1 MSLANGVPGNGEFR
15 LPPCW
20 KDNAVMQV
28 QFAMFRSRQL
38 STDDYDAKMK
48 FWKELIA
55 DYLKFCGRPVFCL
68 RDLQLQFMRGE
79 QLPACLDT
87 VILEMQQRK
96 LIRSRAEFEHDPAN
110 SWSGWLVNSLVK
122 RPLSWSWSKIK
133 HSVVAEDLEAAA
145 TVEWIHLDVLKST
158 CDLITEK
165 VLPENSG
172 KLLHFDAFKS
182 LCKSQQIRIQSDK
195 DYCVCLI
202 SLNVRQ
208 IVGLEFKTEKG
219 LRQIH
224 LVKIPKKQG
233 EDLNISQEDHA
244 VHNLQNTQAQLL
256 KQLES
261 LEEDIKL
268 NDDKARQ
275 YLKENKRQMA
285 KTYLRKRHLLEK
297 NHERRSLALHNIE
310 SLLSSVDEAQNS
322 GVVLDA
328 YKIGSN
334 TLKKVLSDSGLKYD
348 NVDEVLAD
356 VRESLDQHR
365 EVQDVMSNSSAVEGV
380 SQDEDQLERELR
392 ELCGETAKPASPSPI
407 AFINNNDRPEV
418 VITDEEVIAMLQ
430 DLEVE
435 DGTVSQSS
443 VRTLRTAQEL

>member
-1 MSLANGVPGNGEFR
+1 MSLANGVMGNGEFR
-15 LPPCW
+15 LPQCW
-20 KDNAVMQV
+20 KDDAVMQV
-28 QFAMFRSRQL
+28 QFAMFRSRHL
-38 STDDYDAKMK
+38 STEDYDAKMK
-48 FWKELIA
+48 FWKELIGN
-55 DYLKFCGRPVFCL
+55 YLRFCGRPVFSL

-87 VILEMQQRK
+87 VLSQMQQQK
-96 LIRSRAEFEHDPAN
+96 LIRSRTEFEYDPAN

-133 HSVVAEDLEAAA
+133 HSVVAEDLEAAS
-145 TVEWIHLDVLKST
+145 TVEWIHLDVLNST
-158 CDLITEK
+158 CDLITK
-165 VLPENSG
+165 NILPENSG

-195 DYCVCLI
+195 DLYVCLI

-208 IVGLEFKTEKG
+208 IVGLEFKIEKG
-219 LRQIH
+219 LREIH
-224 LVKIPKKQG
+224 LVKIPKKHG

-256 KQLES
+256 KQLEN
-261 LEEDIKL
+261 LEEDIKV

-297 NHERRSLALHNIE
+297 NHERRSIALHNIE

-356 VRESLDQHR
+356 VRETLDQHR
-365 EVQDVMSNSSAVEGV
+365 EVQDVMSNSSVVEGA
-380 SQDEDQLERELR
+380 SQDEDQLEKELR
-392 ELCGETAKPASPSPI
+392 ELCGETANPISPSPI
-407 AFINNNDRPEV
+407 SFINNNDRPEV

-430 DLEVE
+430 NLDVE
-435 DGTVSQSS
+435 DGTMPQSS
-443 VRTLRTAQEL
+443 VKSTRIGL

>member
-1 MSLANGVPGNGEFR
+1 MSLASGEKENGKVQFSFPAS
-15 LPPCW
+15 W
-20 KDNAVMQV
+20 KDNALMQV
-28 QFAMFRSRQL
+28 QFAMFRSRHL
-38 STDDYDAKMK
+38 DTEDYDAKMK
-48 FWKELIA
+48 FWQDLIA
-55 DYLKFCGRPVFCL
+55 QYLKFSGRPIFSL
-68 RDLQLQFMRGE
+68 RDLQLQFMRGD

-87 VILEMQQRK
+87 VISEMQQRK
-96 LIRSRAEFEHDPAN
+96 QIRSRSEFEHDPAN
-110 SWSGWLVNSLVK
+110 SWGGWLVNSLVK

-133 HSVVAEDLEAAA
+133 HSVVAEDLEASSL
-145 TVEWIHLDVLKST
+145 VEWIHLDVLNNI
-158 CDLITEK
+158 CELITEK
-165 VLPENSG
+165 VLRENSG

-182 LCKSQQIRIQSDK
+182 LCKSQEVRIYSDK
-195 DYCVCLI
+195 DLCVCLLA
-202 SLNVRQ
+202 LNVRQ
-208 IVGLEFKTEKG
+208 IVGLEFQIEKG

-233 EDLNISQEDHA
+233 DDLNISQEDHA

-256 KQLES
+256 KQLED
-261 LEEDIKL
+261 LEEEIKL

-285 KTYLRKRHLLEK
+285 KSYLRKRHLLEK
-297 NHERRSLALHNIE
+297 NHERRSIALHNIE

-356 VRESLDQHR
+356 VRDTLDQHR
-365 EVQDVMSNSSAVEGV
+365 EVQDVMSNSVVEDV
-380 SQDEDQLERELR
+380 SQEEDQLEKELR
-392 ELCGETAKPASPSPI
+392 ELCGESSPAVFSPLI
-407 AFINNNDRPEV
+407 KNNGKAEV
-418 VITDEEVIAMLQ
+418 VITDEEMISMLQ

-443 VRTLRTAQEL
+443 TRTVKAVQGL

>member
-1 MSLANGVPGNGEFR
+1 MSLESGDKENGSGQFSFPAS
-15 LPPCW
+15 W
-20 KDNAVMQV
+20 KDNARMQV
-28 QFAMFRSRQL
+28 QFAMFRSRHL
-38 STDDYDAKMK
+38 DTEDYDAKMK
-48 FWKELIA
+48 FWTDLITK
-55 DYLKFCGRPVFCL
+55 YLKFCGRPIFSL
-68 RDLQLQFMRGE
+68 RDLQLQFMRGD

-87 VILEMQQRK
+87 VISELQQRK
-96 LIRSRAEFEHDPAN
+96 QIRSRSDFEHDPAN

-133 HSVVAEDLEAAA
+133 HSVVAEDLEASAL
-145 TVEWIHLDVLKST
+145 VEWIHLDVLNST

-165 VLPENSG
+165 VLSENSG

-182 LCKSQQIRIQSDK
+182 LCKAQQVRIHSDK
-195 DYCVCLI
+195 DFCVCLLA
-202 SLNVRQ
+202 LNVRQ
-208 IVGLEFKTEKG
+208 IVGLEFKMEKG

-224 LVKIPKKQG
+224 LVKIPKKDG
-233 EDLNISQEDHA
+233 DDLNISQEDHA

-256 KQLES
+256 KQLED
-261 LEEDIKL
+261 LEEEIKV
-268 NDDKARQ
+268 NDEKARQ

-297 NHERRSLALHNIE
+297 NHERRSIALHNIE

-356 VRESLDQHR
+356 VRETLDQHR
-365 EVQDVMSNSSAVEGV
+365 EVQDVLSNSVVEGAN
-380 SQDEDQLERELR
+380 QEEDQLEQELR
-392 ELCGETAKPASPSPI
+392 DLCGESSPAKFTPL
-407 AFINNNDRPEV
+407 INNNERAEV
-418 VITDEEVIAMLQ
+418 LITDEEMIAMLQ

-435 DGTVSQSS
+435 DGTVSQMST
-443 VRTLRTAQEL
+443 RTVKTLQGL

>member
-1 MSLANGVPGNGEFR
+1 LRMSLATDVTGNGEFR
-15 LPPCW
+15 LPQCW

-28 QFAMFRSRQL
+28 QFAMFRSRHL
-38 STDDYDAKMK
+38 SNEDYDAKMK

-55 DYLKFCGRPVFCL
+55 NYLRFCGRPVFSL
-68 RDLQLQFMRGE
+68 RDLQLQFMRGD

-87 VILEMQQRK
+87 VISEMAQRK
-96 LIRSRAEFEHDPAN
+96 LIRSRTEFDYDPAN
-110 SWSGWLVNSLVK
+110 SWSGWLMNSLVK

-133 HSVVAEDLEAAA
+133 HSVVAEDLEAAS
-145 TVEWIHLDVLKST
+145 TVEWIHLDVLNGI

-195 DYCVCLI
+195 DFCVCLI
-202 SLNVRQ
+202 SLNVRK

-256 KQLES
+256 KQLEN
-261 LEEDIKL
+261 LEEDIKV

-297 NHERRSLALHNIE
+297 NHERRSIALHNIE

-356 VRESLDQHR
+356 VRDTLDQHR
-365 EVQDVMSNSSAVEGV
+365 EVQDVMSNSSVVEGV
-380 SQDEDQLERELR
+380 SQDEDELEKELR
-392 ELCGETAKPASPSPI
+392 ELCGETEKPVTPSPMS
-407 AFINNNDRPEV
+407 FINNNDRAEV
-418 VITDEEVIAMLQ
+418 VITDEDVIAMLQ
-430 DLEVE
+430 NLEVE
-435 DGTVSQSS
+435 DGTMSQSS
-443 VRTLRTAQEL
+443 GKTLTLTA